1 MSNLK
6 HEFLLDPSVV
16 FLNHGSFGATPRPVF
31 ESYQRWQ
38 LELERQPVEF
48 LGRRANELLKGA
60 REVLAEYLGTKS
72 ENLVYVT
79 NATTGLNMVARSL
92 HLHAGD
98 EVLASDHEYGALDH
112 TWQYLARRD
121 GFTYVR
127 QPIPVPVTTVE
138 NFVETFWQG
147 VTPRTKIIFLSHITS
162 STALIFPI
170 AEICNRARQ
179 QGIFTIIDGAH
190 APGQIPLSLD
200 ALGADFYSGNLH
212 KWLCAPKGCAFLYAR
227 PEVQSMIEPLIVSW
241 GWLPDQTSS
250 TPLIDYNEY
259 IGTRDLASFL
269 AAPDAIRFQQEHDWD
284 HERAVCH
291 QLAGETR
298 ERINSLTGLTSIHNE
313 DDHWWGQ
320 MDVARL
326 PASVDIETLKTRL
339 YNDFRVEVPLTE
351 WNGLKLIR
359 VSIQGYN
366 TRSDADALLNAL
378 QKLL

>member
-1 MSNLK
+1 
-6 HEFLLDPSVV
+6 
-16 FLNHGSFGATPRPVF
+16 
-31 ESYQRWQ
+31 
-38 LELERQPVEF
+38 
-48 LGRRANELLKGA
+48 
-60 REVLAEYLGTKS
+60 
-72 ENLVYVT
+72 
-79 NATTGLNMVARSL
+79 MVARSL

-250 TPLIDYNEY
+250 APLIDYNEY

-269 AAPDAIRFQQEHDWD
+269 AAPDAIRFQQAHDWD
-284 HERAVCH
+284 HVRAACH

>member
-6 HEFLLDPSVV
+6 REFLLDPSVI
-16 FLNHGSFGATPRPVF
+16 FLNHGSFGATPRSVF
-31 ESYQRWQ
+31 ERYQRWQ

-48 LGRRANELLKGA
+48 LGRRAGGLLKEA
-60 REVLAEYLGTKS
+60 REGLAEYLGTKAD
-72 ENLVYVT
+72 NLVYVT
-79 NATTGLNMVARSL
+79 NATTGLNMIARSL

-98 EVLASDHEYGALDH
+98 EVLTSDHEYGALDH
-112 TWQYLARRD
+112 TWQYLSQRD

-127 QPIPVPVTTVE
+127 QPIPIPVTTVE

-147 VTPRTKIIFLSHITS
+147 VTPRTKVIFLSHITS

-170 AEICNRARQ
+170 AEICTRARQ
-179 QGIFTIIDGAH
+179 QGILTIIDGAH

-227 PEVQSMIEPLIVSW
+227 PEVQSLVEPLVVSW
-241 GWLPDQTSS
+241 GWLPDQISPA
-250 TPLIDYNEY
+250 PLIDYNEY
-259 IGTRDLASFL
+259 LGTRDLASFL
-269 AAPDAIRFQQEHDWD
+269 AAPDAIHFQQEHDWD
-284 HERAVCH
+284 HVRATCH
-291 QLAGETR
+291 QLVGEAR
-298 ERINSLTGLTSIHNE
+298 QRINSLTGLPSIHNE
-313 DDHWWGQ
+313 DDRWWGQ

-326 PASVDIETLKTRL
+326 PDSVDIDALKARL
-339 YNDFRVEVPLTE
+339 YDDYHVEIPLSE
-351 WNGLKLIR
+351 WNGFKLIR

-366 TRSDADALLNAL
+366 TRADVDALLNAL

>member
-48 LGRRANELLKGA
+48 LGRRADELLKGA

-72 ENLVYVT
+72 DNLVYVT

-121 GFTYVR
+121 GFIYVR

-250 TPLIDYNEY
+250 APLIDYNEY

-269 AAPDAIRFQQEHDWD
+269 AAQDAIRFQQEHDWD
-284 HERAVCH
+284 HVRAVCH

-313 DDHWWGQ
+313 DDRWWGQ

-366 TRSDADALLNAL
+366 TRSDVDALLNAL